1 MKKILIFVALV
12 MALSLVAGCYNT
24 DKKDTTATETNSVEI
39 KDFAFNP
46 ATINIKAGTVVT
58 WTNKDAAKHTVKLD
72 EIESPSLA
80 KGQSWSYSFTT
91 PGTYNYIC
99 GLHPSMQGKIIVE

>member
-1 MKKILIFVALV
+1 MKKILIIVALV
-12 MALSLVAGCYNT
+12 IALSLVAGCNNADNQDST
-24 DKKDTTATETNSVEI
+24 STSTNSVEI

-58 WTNKDAAKHTVKLD
+58 WTNQDTAKHTVKLD

-99 GLHPSMQGKIIVE
+99 SLHPSMKGKIIVE

>member
-1 MKKILIFVALV
+1 MKKILIIVALV
-12 MALSLVAGCYNT
+12 IALSLVAGCNNAGNQDST
-24 DKKDTTATETNSVEI
+24 STSTNSVEI

-58 WTNKDAAKHTVKLD
+58 WTNQDTAKHTVKLD

-99 GLHPSMQGKIIVE
+99 SLHPSMKGKIIVE

>member
-1 MKKILIFVALV
+1 MKKILIIIALII
-12 MALSLVAGCYNT
+12 ALSLVAGCHDA
-24 DKKDTTATETNSVEI
+24 DKQDTTSTATNSVEI

-46 ATINIKAGTVVT
+46 SIINIKAGTVVT
-58 WTNKDAAKHTVKLD
+58 WTNQDTAKHTVKLD